1 MLKLQTIYENTLK
14 KIGSNKEE
22 WMKFLSFA
30 SRIHKYPFDQAVLVY
45 AQNEETTMLASKE
58 IWNKFKR
65 QVKPESKAVQVIK
78 YENGNK
84 MVEHLFDLS
93 QTDGPTL
100 SLPIWAIQDFEKE
113 FIAQGLSKDNLSI
126 EDSLDTYTQK
136 IVSNLYL
143 SIEDHVEQTFQGA
156 GEREQAIYLHS
167 LFDFVVKS
175 TQYAVREKSGLE
187 NGDFDHSFLE
197 NINSLSKMSVVG
209 YLINQSTKSVM
220 SEVANLKKNYI
231 LRNGRDNNELK
242 LSEERGRASL
252 SKHRTEQQRSTRRA
266 EIGEIRETS
275 HELPTREESDKI
287 HGATNERN
295 LDGDHA
301 PSGSTSERENNRLDD
316 GIREASSPAED
327 RRHSSANE
335 PQKPIEKSSRGNR
348 SSGDRI
354 SSEVKQNSQTV
365 EPVAEET
372 GSFLSSKPVSNN
384 IQLDL
389 FNDWD
394 SVGEVE
400 NTVDNPLKEAAEI
413 EKAEMDRII
422 GRGSGFQSGKYRIV
436 EFFSHSPSNKE
447 AEKFLKEEYG
457 IGGWSDGPNFV
468 QYDTKGLE
476 IRGKESSKH
485 FTWSKMVEQIKER
498 INQDLYLTDKEKIA
512 YQNWMEEKKKDK
524 EKEEAPSIEKNQVE
538 ENIQDVEVPEVI
550 SVQNYRFD
558 QSTDQYVNGEKSK
571 FKNNMAAIRLLKQL
585 EKNKAIPTPAEQK
598 ILAKYVGWG
607 GLANVFSPDHEK
619 WKLEYSELKAL
630 LTERE
635 YQEALESTITAYYTD
650 PLLIETMYEGLKGF
664 GFTGGKI
671 LDPAMGTGNFFSVL
685 PEDMAPQSQL
695 TGVELDSITGRIA
708 TYLYPHADV
717 QVKGYET
724 TTFKDNEFDVVLGN
738 IPFNNVKVLDSRY
751 DKSNFLIHDYF
762 IAKSLDVVKPGGIVA
777 VITSKGT
784 LDKADSQVREYLSER
799 SELLG
804 AVRLPNNAF
813 KSIAGTEVT
822 TDILFLKKK
831 ENGKSKEKANWL
843 ESKWDPTGSFHLNEY
858 FMKNPHM
865 ILGEMVV
872 DGYYNGGLQTT
883 CKPKEGQDLLPALK
897 QAIAS
902 IEGSFSAEKDLLE
915 QKEVEIVTEQKILE
929 APAGIKNFT
938 YVVQDNQ
945 LYYCEHNKLIP
956 QQLKPKETDRIVGM
970 SDIRDQVLKVIEIQ
984 SSPYQEEVLKEQQQQ
999 LNDIYD
1005 RFVQKYGYINDRVN
1019 QRAFFED
1026 DQLPLLLSLE
1036 EAEADKSYRK
1046 AAIFHKATIRPQIEK
1061 EFAENAQEAL
1071 EMSINKNMVVD
1082 LTYMSNISNLSAEQ
1096 LIQELGSKIFLNP
1109 QSYTGDLQ
1117 QGWEIKDDYLT
1128 GNVHDK
1134 LIYARLMAKEYPELF
1149 TRNVTALE
1157 DVQPARLLPGDIHFR
1172 IGSPWIP
1179 QKYYQEFMYE
1189 LFGTRTYLQN
1199 RNHGI
1204 HLKYFSFSNT
1214 WKVENKNAE
1223 MQSVKVNSVFG
1234 TKRRNAYQIYEDCLN
1249 LQDSTVRDAERYH
1262 DASGTEQTKYV
1273 VNPKE
1278 TMIARTKQQQVQE
1291 AFSNWLFKE
1300 PARSE
1305 ELLTIYNER
1314 FNVIRPRV
1322 YDGEH
1327 LEFPGMNQEMQLR
1340 SHQKNVVARIL
1351 STGRALMAHE
1361 VGAGK
1366 TAAMIA
1372 SAMKLKQ
1379 IGSVNKP
1386 MFVVMNHTI
1395 DQWAN
1400 EILRF
1405 YPGAKVLIATKK
1417 DFEKKNRQKFVSKIA
1432 TGNYDAVIIG
1442 HSQFEKIPISKERQE
1457 QNLRKE
1463 INSTTYAIQQAKKE
1477 EGNNWSVKQ
1486 LVIFQKNLENRLTKL
1501 ANEKKKD
1508 DVIDFEDLGVDC
1520 LFVDEAHV
1528 YKNLH
1533 TVTKL
1538 KNVAGIGTSSSQRA
1552 TDMKMKCE
1560 YLQEKNQGRGVI
1572 FATGTPITNSMSEF
1586 YVMQRFLQPDQ
1597 LQRAGLEFFD
1607 NWAGTFGEV
1616 ESTLE
1621 MTPEGGGY
1629 RMRSRFAK
1637 FHNLPEL
1644 MTMFNSVADIQTAEM
1659 LNLPVPALKDGKAQI
1674 IVSECSDFQKQMMDD
1689 FVVRSE
1695 AIREGSVDPVIDN
1708 MLKLTHE
1715 AKLMAIDPRLVD
1727 ESAPI
1732 NEFSKINKCIENVHS
1747 IWEETK
1753 EAKSTQ
1759 MIFCDS
1765 GTPKPNKF
1773 NVYDEIKSQLIQKG
1787 IPAEGIAFI
1796 HDAKTDVQRDTMF
1809 GKMRRGEIRVLLG
1822 STSKVGTG
1830 TNVQDKLIAGHHI
1843 DCPWRPADLTQ
1854 RDGRIVRQGNE
1865 NKEVQIY
1872 RYVTKGTFDGYLW
1885 QIQEQKLRYIS
1896 QVMTGKNI
1904 SRSCDDTD
1912 ETVLTAAEV
1921 KAIATD
1927 NPLLLEKMNLDNE
1940 VNRLKLVK
1948 NRWLNEKTVMEN
1960 NLNKVLPLRL
1970 ENYKERISNIQADID
1985 TTNRYEEGFKMTLKG
2000 VTFTDEKEAGIQL
2013 KELVKVSPIRSEKN
2027 VVIGAY
2033 KGLDVTIHKNVFDE
2047 ILIGLEGKSNHEV
2060 RFLKDEKGNILRLT
2074 NSLYDYPKKIAEL
2087 ENDMSTTKEQ
2097 MEAIAAELQ
2106 VPFQLEEELSQLLN
2120 QQTEINLKMEFEKEL
2135 KVEEERENSESIPSK
2150 EDTFTI
2156 EIIDSPTKPKSK
2168 RALLGLER

>member
-1 MLKLQTIYENTLK
+1 MLKLQTIYEDTIS
-14 KIGSNKEE
+14 KIISNKEE

-45 AQNEETTMLASKE
+45 AQNEHTTMLASKE

-65 QVKPESKAVQVIK
+65 DIKPESKAVQVIK
-78 YENGNK
+78 YDNGSR

-113 FIAQGLSKDNLSI
+113 FIAQALSKDNLSI

-143 SIEDHVEQTFQGA
+143 SIEDHVEQTFQA
-156 GEREQAIYLHS
+156 NEMEQDIYLHS

-175 TQYAVREKSGLE
+175 TQYEVREKSGLE
-187 NGDFDHSFLE
+187 NGDFDHPFLE
-197 NINSLSKMSVVG
+197 NLNNLSKMSVVG

-242 LSEERGRASL
+242 LSEERGRTSI
-252 SKHRTEQQRSTRRA
+252 SKHSTEQRRSTRRA
-266 EIGEIRETS
+266 EIGEIRKTS

-295 LDGDHA
+295 VDGDNA
-301 PSGSTSERENNRLDD
+301 SSGSTSEGENNRLDD
-316 GIREASSPAED
+316 GIREESSPAED

-335 PQKPIEKSSRGNR
+335 PQKSVEKPSRGNR

-354 SSEVKQNSQTV
+354 SSEVKLNSQTV
-365 EPVAEET
+365 EPALKET
-372 GSFLSSKPVSNN
+372 GSFLSLKPVSDD
-384 IQLDL
+384 IQLEL

-394 SVGEVE
+394 SVGTIE
-400 NTVDNPLKEAAEI
+400 KSKAAEI
-413 EKAEMDRII
+413 EDTDIVRNLL
-422 GRGSGFQSGKYRIV
+422 RGSGFQSGKYRIV
-436 EFFSHSPSNKE
+436 DFFSSSPPNKE
-447 AEKFLKEEYG
+447 AERFLKNEYG

-468 QYDTKGLE
+468 HYDPKGLE
-476 IRGKESSKH
+476 IRGKESAK
-485 FTWSKMVEQIKER
+485 FYKWPRLVRQIKDL
-498 INQDLYLTDKEKIA
+498 INNDIYLTDKEKIE
-512 YQNWMEEKKKDK
+512 YQNWMEGNKINHDKDK
-524 EKEEAPSIEKNQVE
+524 EEGLSIAKNQVA
-538 ENIQDVEVPEVI
+538 ENIHDVEILEASP
-550 SVQNYRFD
+550 VQNYRFD
-558 QSTDQYVNGEKSK
+558 KSIAQYVNGEKSK
-571 FKNNMAAIRLLKQL
+571 YKNNIAAIRLLKQL
-585 EKNKAIPTPAEQK
+585 EKNKALPTPEEQK

-650 PLLIETMYEGLKGF
+650 PLLIEMMYEGLKGF

-671 LDPAMGTGNFFSVL
+671 LDPAMGTGNFFSII

-784 LDKADSQVREYLSER
+784 LDKADSQVREYLAER

-831 ENGKSKEKANWL
+831 EKGKSKEKALWL

-865 ILGEMVV
+865 MLGEMVV

-883 CKPKEGQDLLPALK
+883 CKPKEGQDLLTTLK

-915 QKEVEIVTEQKILE
+915 RKETEFVAEEKIQE
-929 APAGIKNFT
+929 APAGTKNFT

-945 LYYCEHNKLIP
+945 LYYCEDNKLIP

-984 SSPYQEEVLKEQQQQ
+984 SSPYQEEVLKEHQQK
-999 LNDIYD
+999 LNDTYD
-1005 RFVQKYGYINDRVN
+1005 RFVQKYGNIHDRVN

-1036 EAEADKSYRK
+1036 EGTEKSYGK

-1082 LTYMSNISNLSAEQ
+1082 LTYMSNMSNLSAEQ
-1096 LIQELGSKIFLNP
+1096 LIQELGNKIYLNP
-1109 QSYTGDLQ
+1109 QSYTGDPQ
-1117 QGWEIKDDYLT
+1117 QGWEIKDEYLT

-1134 LIYARLMAKEYPELF
+1134 LIYARLMAKEYPALF
-1149 TRNVTALE
+1149 NRNVTALE

-1179 QKYYQEFMYE
+1179 QKHYQNFMYE
-1189 LFGTRTYLQN
+1189 LFGTMLYHQN
-1199 RNHGI
+1199 KNHGI

-1223 MQSVKVNSVFG
+1223 SHSVKVNSVYG
-1234 TKRRNAYQIYEDCLN
+1234 TKRRNAYQIFEDCLN
-1249 LQDSTVRDAERYH
+1249 LQDSTVRDAERYT
-1262 DASGTEQTKYV
+1262 DVNGNEQTRYV

-1291 AFSNWLFKE
+1291 AFTNWLFKE
-1300 PARSE
+1300 PTRSE
-1305 ELLTIYNER
+1305 ELLNIYNER
-1314 FNVIRPRV
+1314 FNTIRPRV
-1322 YDGEH
+1322 YDGQH
-1327 LEFPGMNQEMQLR
+1327 LEFPGMNKEMQLR

-1395 DQWAN
+1395 DQWSN

-1405 YPGAKVLIATKK
+1405 YPGAKVLVAKKK
-1417 DFEKKNRQKFVSKIA
+1417 DFEKINRKKFVSKIA
-1432 TGNYDAVIIG
+1432 TGDYDAVIIG

-1477 EGNNWSVKQ
+1477 QGNNWSVKQ

-1501 ANEKKKD
+1501 VNDKKKD

-1538 KNVAGIGTSSSQRA
+1538 KNVAGIGTASSQRA

-1560 YLQEKNQGRGVI
+1560 YLQEKNQDRGVI

-1586 YVMQRFLQPDQ
+1586 YVMQRFLQPDY

-1644 MTMFNSVADIQTAEM
+1644 MTMFNSVADIQTSEM

-1715 AKLMAIDPRLVD
+1715 AKLMAIDPRLID

-1773 NVYDEIKSQLIQKG
+1773 NVYDEIKSQLILKG
-1787 IPAEGIAFI
+1787 IPAEEIAFI
-1796 HDAKTDVQRDTMF
+1796 HDAKTDVQRDKMF
-1809 GKMRRGEIRVLLG
+1809 SKMRRGDIRVLLG

-1912 ETVLTAAEV
+1912 ETVLSAAEV

-1927 NPLLLEKMNLDNE
+1927 NPLLLEKMNLDND
-1940 VNRLKLVK
+1940 VNRLRLVK
-1948 NRWLNEKTVMEN
+1948 NRWMNEKTVMEN
-1960 NLNKVLPLRL
+1960 NLNKVFPVRI
-1970 ENYKERISNIQADID
+1970 ENCKERRSAIQADLD
-1985 TTNRYEEGFKMTLKG
+1985 TTKQYEAEEFKMTLNG
-2000 VTFTDEKEAGIQL
+2000 VTFKDEKEAGIQV
-2013 KELVKVSPIRSEKN
+2013 KELVKAGPISLEKN
-2027 VVIGAY
+2027 LVIGEY
-2033 KGLDVTIHKNVFDE
+2033 KGLNVYVHKNIFDE
-2047 ILIGLEGKSNHEV
+2047 IQIGLEGKSNHEV
-2060 RFLKDEKGNILRLT
+2060 RFLKDEKGNILRLI
-2074 NSLYDYPKKIAEL
+2074 NSLYEYPQKISEL
-2087 ENDMSTTKEQ
+2087 EYEMTTTKDQ
-2097 MEAIAAELQ
+2097 MQEIERELQ
-2106 VPFQLEEELSQLLN
+2106 QPFQFEEELSRLLRK
-2120 QQTEINLKMEFEKEL
+2120 QSDLNLKMEFEKGL
-2135 KVEEERENSESIPSK
+2135 KLEAEKNSESNPMK
-2150 EDTFTI
+2150 DDGLKI
-2156 EIIDSPTKPKSK
+2156 EIIESSAKTKSK
-2168 RALLGLER
+2168 RVPLGLER